1 MNDSTR
7 SQDPGEEKQRAKAEH
22 GARSEVTW
30 DGGQGRQP
38 YENQEGA
45 ADSGPMAAHES
56 AEGDRGAASGRNLEQ
71 LDQIKRK
78 P

>member
-1 MNDSTR
+1 MNDSTSGTDAR
-7 SQDPGEEKQRAKAEH
+7 RAKAEH
-22 GARSEVTW
+22 GARSEVNW

-38 YENQEGA
+38 YDNQEHAPEG
-45 ADSGPMAAHES
+45 GPAAAHET

-71 LDQIKRK
+71 LEQVKRK

>member
-1 MNDSTR
+1 MNDGTSGK
-7 SQDPGEEKQRAKAEH
+7 DADRAKAEH
-22 GARSEVTW
+22 GATSEVTW

-38 YENQEGA
+38 YGNQEEAPQGEPA
-45 ADSGPMAAHES
+45 ATHEP

-71 LDQIKRK
+71 LEQVRRK

>member
-1 MNDSTR
+1 MNDST
-7 SQDPGEEKQRAKAEH
+7 SGKDQEQEQAKAQH

-38 YENQEGA
+38 YENRESTTAGGTA
-45 ADSGPMAAHES
+45 AAHEV
-56 AEGDRGAASGRNLEQ
+56 EQGDRGDLSGRNLEQ
-71 LDQIKRK
+71 LEQVKRK

>member
-1 MNDSTR
+1 MNDGIP
-7 SQDPGEEKQRAKAEH
+7 DKDAERAKAEH
-22 GARSEVTW
+22 GATSEVNW

-38 YENQEGA
+38 YENQDEGRQGGSA
-45 ADSGPMAAHES
+45 AAHEA

-71 LDQIKRK
+71 LEQVKRK

>member
-1 MNDSTR
+1 MNEDTSAK
-7 SQDPGEEKQRAKAEH
+7 DAELAKARH
-22 GARSEVTW
+22 GARSEVNW

-45 ADSGPMAAHES
+45 PEGGPAAAHEA

-71 LDQIKRK
+71 LEQVKRK

>member
-1 MNDSTR
+1 MNDGIAG
-7 SQDPGEEKQRAKAEH
+7 DDADRAKAEH
-22 GARSEVTW
+22 GARSEVNW

-45 ADSGPMAAHES
+45 AQGGPAAAHEA

-71 LDQIKRK
+71 LEQVKRK

>member
-1 MNDSTR
+1 MNDTTSGKD
-7 SQDPGEEKQRAKAEH
+7 QERAKAEH

-38 YENQEGA
+38 YENRESTSEGGTSA
-45 ADSGPMAAHES
+45 ANEVAQ
-56 AEGDRGAASGRNLEQ
+56 GDRGDLSGRNLEQ
-71 LDQIKRK
+71 LEQVKRR

>member
-1 MNDSTR
+1 MN
-7 SQDPGEEKQRAKAEH
+7 GEISGKDAERAKAEH
-22 GARSEVTW
+22 GATSEVNW

-38 YENQEGA
+38 YENQDDA
-45 ADSGPMAAHES
+45 RQSGPAAGHEA

-71 LDQIKRK
+71 LEQIKRK

>member
-1 MNDSTR
+1 MNDGISGK
-7 SQDPGEEKQRAKAEH
+7 DAKPAKAEH
-22 GARSEVTW
+22 GATSEVSW

-38 YENQEGA
+38 YENQEDA
-45 ADSGPMAAHES
+45 RQSGPAPAHEA

-71 LDQIKRK
+71 FEQVKRK